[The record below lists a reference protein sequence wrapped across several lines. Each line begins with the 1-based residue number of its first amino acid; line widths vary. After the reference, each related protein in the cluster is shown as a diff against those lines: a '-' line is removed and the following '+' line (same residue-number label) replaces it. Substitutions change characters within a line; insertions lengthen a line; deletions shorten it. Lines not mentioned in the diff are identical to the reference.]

1 MFAGR
6 YELIDSLGHGG
17 MGSVFRAWDH
27 RENRYVA
34 AKVLRQ
40 SDASALLRFVREQS
54 YRVEHPHVV
63 TPMGWAG
70 DDARVLFTMPVVR
83 GGSVANLLGD
93 FGRLP
98 SVWVAVL
105 LYQLLDALSEVHAAG
120 LVHRDVKPANLLL
133 EPTGPHRP
141 HLRLSDFGL
150 AARVDE
156 PRLTSSSVV
165 IGTPGYCSPERL
177 RGAPPHGSQDVYA
190 AGVVGFEMVTGSS
203 PDISGP
209 PTFERPGGCAVELWR
224 LLREMAAADPDDRPT
239 AAAARTRLTVWGQV
253 NASPGGAGYDTGPIE
268 VFDHVPPLP
277 GGWSSQGPLSS
288 QAPSRAPSR
297 APKVRTTR
305 SGSARWLPVALAV
318 LGMALLMTAGVL
330 LLSAMPG

>member
-1 MFAGR
+1 MGEIFAGR
-6 YELIDSLGHGG
+6 YELVDSLGHGG
-17 MGSVFRAWDH
+17 MGNVFRAWDH
-27 RENRYVA
+27 REHKYVA

-70 DDARVLFTMPVVR
+70 EDDRVLFTMPIVR
-83 GGSVANLLGD
+83 GGSVATLLGD

-98 SVWVAVL
+98 SAWAAAL
-105 LYQLLDALSEVHAAG
+105 LDQLLDALSEVHSAG

-133 EPTGPHRP
+133 EPTGPYRP

-165 IGTPGYCSPERL
+165 LGTPGYCSPERL
-177 RGAPPHGSQDVYA
+177 RGDPPHGSQDVYA
-190 AGVVGFEMVTGSS
+190 AGMVGFEMVTGSS
-203 PDISGP
+203 PGISAP
-209 PTFERPGGCAVELWR
+209 PTFERPVGCAEHLWQ
-224 LLREMAAADPDDRPT
+224 LLCEMAAAGPDDRPT
-239 AAAARTRLTVWGQV
+239 AATARERLMALALLTAPSGE
-253 NASPGGAGYDTGPIE
+253 AGHDPGPIE

-277 GGWSSQGPLSS
+277 EGWSAHGPLPRQVSGRE
-288 QAPSRAPSR
+288 PD
-297 APKVRTTR
+297 VHRTR
-305 SGSARWLPVALAV
+305 PGSAGWLPVALAV
-318 LGMALLMTAGVL
+318 LGVVLLVSAGLL